1 MNAIWRRPA
10 ARATALGVGIGLIL
24 GVSGAFGSDLAPP
37 GPRIAA
43 FVATG
48 VALSFTGYGLDLALR
63 TNRWFA
69 ARRAA
74 RVATIG
80 VAMTLLT
87 TLISFLVVHAATGGR
102 VGLAELPGFLAISL
116 VMSAVFTALAFA
128 LFREPDISTEA
139 AEVPV
144 RFLERLPPKLRGA
157 ELWAVEAE
165 DHYLRLHTSR
175 GQDLI
180 LLRLADAVGE
190 LEGLEGAQVHRSW
203 WVARDA
209 VTDIRRGDGRATLTL
224 KDGAQVPVSRTYA
237 AALRERGWG

>member
-1 MNAIWRRPA
+1 
-10 ARATALGVGIGLIL
+10 VGIGLIL

-48 VALSFTGYGLDLALR
+48 IALSFTGYGLDRALR
-63 TNRWFA
+63 LSHWFA
-69 ARRAA
+69 GRRPART
-74 RVATIG
+74 ATVG
-80 VAMTLLT
+80 AAMTLLT
-87 TLISFLVVHAATGGR
+87 TLASFLVVRAATRGR
-102 VGLAELPGFLAISL
+102 VGLDDLPGFLLISL

-128 LFREPDISTEA
+128 LFREPAAAA
-139 AEVPV
+139 AEAPGTV

-165 DHYLRLHTSR
+165 DHYLRLHTSK

-180 LLRLADAVGE
+180 LLRLADAVAE

-203 WVARDA
+203 WVAREA

-237 AALRERGWG
+237 AVLRQRGWG